1 MYYPKSQIK
10 TNLHTSGGELLD
22 AFTKQPYTG
31 DYYEL
36 SNGELYSGKNPN
48 DKPTRLLIKANQN
61 NNSFEGLSDYVKP
74 TNTKFTPP
82 LQTNEWVINDTSYLN
97 SSQLQT
103 TLIQNSPSFTPTPTQ
118 EEYEFGEIQ
127 RYFIKKRNE
136 LKYKEINFDEYKK
149 YVSKNPNR
157 PFQLFK
163 PFSIPWEISGDKD
176 KVYNTNKNTV
186 ERVSKNLK
194 LVGFKSYL
202 KEKYTKFYK

>member
-1 MYYPKSQIK
+1 MYFPKSQIK
-10 TNLHTSGGELLD
+10 TGYKTSGGEFQTFEGTD
-22 AFTKQPYTG
+22 YKG
-31 DYYEL
+31 DYFKT
-36 SNGELYSGKNPN
+36 SNERFYGGKNPN
-48 DKPTRLLIKANQN
+48 DPNLIRIYPN
-61 NNSFEGLSDYVKP
+61 NN
-74 TNTKFTPP
+74 
-82 LQTNEWVINDTSYLN
+82 Q
-97 SSQLQT
+97 
-103 TLIQNSPSFTPTPTQ
+103 TLISTTPTQSEPYGDVQDIVNNPYYNSRQINSISSPSLQYSPSFTPTPTQ